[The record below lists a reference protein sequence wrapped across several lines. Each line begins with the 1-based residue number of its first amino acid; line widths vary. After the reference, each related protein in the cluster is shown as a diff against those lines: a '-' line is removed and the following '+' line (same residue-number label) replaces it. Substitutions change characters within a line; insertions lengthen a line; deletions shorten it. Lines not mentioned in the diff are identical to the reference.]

1 MLCIRIERKPGFMV
15 EFVFTA
21 HFPSNNIFIPQY
33 ICLKIVISFDQII
46 AACLFWGTKLKEL
59 SEIACTPGYQVF
71 ESLRGKY
78 SHLFHNFF

>member
-1 MLCIRIERKPGFMV
+1 MLCIRIERKPGFVV

-21 HFPSNNIFIPQY
+21 HFPGNNIFILQY
-33 ICLKIVISFDQII
+33 ICLKIVICFDQII
-46 AACLFWGTKLKEL
+46 AVCLFSGTTLKEL
-59 SEIACTPGYQVF
+59 SEIACLPGYQVF